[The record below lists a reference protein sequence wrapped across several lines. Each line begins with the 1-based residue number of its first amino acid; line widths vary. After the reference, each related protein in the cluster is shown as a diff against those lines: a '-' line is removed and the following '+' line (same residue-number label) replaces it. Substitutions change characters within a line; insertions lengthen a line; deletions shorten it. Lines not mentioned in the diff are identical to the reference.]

1 MNNTPVTFSRE
12 EWNAFRTN
20 YSELKHS
27 INNALAVFSAL
38 AELGHRNPD
47 NYEKLSKSII
57 TRTPE
62 IVALMQEFS
71 RALDDKR
78 PMEPED
84 EVQLGP
90 M

>member
-1 MNNTPVTFSRE
+1 MNNTPVTFSKE
-12 EWNAFRTN
+12 EWLAFRAS

-38 AELGHRNPD
+38 SELAHRNPD
-47 NYEKLSKSII
+47 NYEKLGKSIL

-71 RALDDKR
+71 SAMDEKR
-78 PMEPED
+78 PLEPDD
-84 EVQLGP
+84 EV
-90 M
+90 